1 MSTWQPPSGNPQPYA
16 SPPGFQPQSFQ
27 PYAPKPSGSNT
38 WLWVLL
44 GLGGVAGVCCC
55 GGGIG
60 VVMFG
65 MNIVTAE
72 VADKLRDNP
81 KFREHIGELQEMNVD
96 YIASAAKDDDET
108 FVYNVKGDKGSGV
121 LTVKQVTDDDFNET
135 IEEASLR
142 LPDGKQVQIVP

>member
-1 MSTWQPPSGNPQPYA
+1 MSTWQPSGNPQPYA
-16 SPPGFQPQSFQ
+16 SPPTFSPQGFQ

-55 GGGIG
+55 GGGVA

-72 VADKLRDNP
+72 IADELRDNP

-108 FVYNVKGDKGSGV
+108 FVYDVKGDKGSGE
-121 LTVKQVTDDDFNET
+121 LTVKHVTDDDGSEQIVT
-135 IEEASLR
+135 ATLR
-142 LPDGKQVQIVP
+142 LSDGKQVEIVP